1 MAASRPKR
9 SSPVYRSD
17 NDSLPVSP
25 PAYTP
30 SQGVNQPWYH
40 DEQPARGAYTHM
52 NTRLNSQS
60 LPFNGFRPLILPQIA
75 YGDGQP
81 FLRGYSAELS
91 RYNMSLES
99 FVQVVDRI
107 NVAILPS
114 PENQLFQKGANVAGF
129 FLPGAAGIA
138 LSVGQVAVGL
148 GAAAG
153 YSSKVSSALSEA
165 NTNTFFPLGL
175 ELCIGTSAD
184 VDSIVGINTGLSRP
198 SPGTMLP
205 EERLEY
211 YNGLVAPLSIILPP
225 ERQGGRQEP
234 IALLG
239 NQLSQRN
246 NEKKVRKAEKKLQ
259 KGKTKQLD
267 RLETGLKWLILRQ
280 ARQS

>member
-1 MAASRPKR
+1 MGLIRDIVGSAINNGGSGVNNGFSGRNKSGLISSLRDQAVSYTASGSLSQAPASRQCNSGYSSRPQRSRSLSDQGRFRSQQAFGDDIYYQREEIDTSRQAQESMAASRPKR

-129 FLPGAAGIA
+129 FL
-138 LSVGQVAVGL
+138 
-148 GAAAG
+148 
-153 YSSKVSSALSEA
+153 
-165 NTNTFFPLGL
+165 
-175 ELCIGTSAD
+175 
-184 VDSIVGINTGLSRP
+184 
-198 SPGTMLP
+198 
-205 EERLEY
+205 
-211 YNGLVAPLSIILPP
+211 
-225 ERQGGRQEP
+225 
-234 IALLG
+234 
-239 NQLSQRN
+239 
-246 NEKKVRKAEKKLQ
+246 
-259 KGKTKQLD
+259 
-267 RLETGLKWLILRQ
+267 
-280 ARQS
+280 